1 MNISPYKLTLISLN
15 TLIWLLI
22 YRSFT
27 EEGFESNTT
36 NAATAIE
43 WAYSGVKVAD
53 VDEID

>member
-1 MNISPYKLTLISLN
+1 
-15 TLIWLLI
+15 LLI
-22 YRSFT
+22 NKSFT

-43 WAYSGVKVAD
+43 GAYSGVKVAD